1 MLKLII
7 ISYLDI
13 FFESRAV
20 KQFLAM
26 AFPCMLWHFDCAKTM
41 KALVDYV
48 HKIIVIES
56 ILIQFDALYCARGTD
71 NVKSPLA
78 DEWRRQMA
86 HTQI

>member
-1 MLKLII
+1 
-7 ISYLDI
+7 
-13 FFESRAV
+13 
-20 KQFLAM
+20 
-26 AFPCMLWHFDCAKTM
+26 M

-78 DEWRRQMA
+78 DERGTNGPFRPIHTRTLTHTHSTEFYSAMA
-86 HTQI
+86 FSGGWGGEIFIWLMHR

>member
-1 MLKLII
+1 
-7 ISYLDI
+7 
-13 FFESRAV
+13 
-20 KQFLAM
+20 
-26 AFPCMLWHFDCAKTM
+26 M

-78 DEWRRQMA
+78 DERGTNGPFRPIHTRTLTHT
-86 HTQI
+86 HTQLNFIQQWHLVAVGEVKFSFG